1 MVMEWQLRG
10 ILYHARVAELA
21 DARDLG
27 SRGQPWG
34 FKSPLSHHYD
44 KHLWSR
50 ESHFDDEDGSD

>member
-1 MVMEWQLRG
+1 
-10 ILYHARVAELA
+10 VAELA

-44 KHLWSR
+44 VSFGW